1 MGEIMK
7 KMIRKWAVLIAC
19 VLCTMLGAGKMTASA
34 GDTIYNGVSIGDID
48 VSGMTAEQAKAAVEQ
63 YIEKLKTSEI
73 SLVVVQG
80 EKVPVVL
87 GDFNPVWSNPE
98 VVEEAMNLV
107 SKGNVIAR
115 YKAKKDIAYHGVS
128 LDLEIL
134 FDESKITD
142 FIKKECAVY
151 NCEAT
156 NASLSR
162 KNGEFVI
169 TEGKPGVAVNVAE
182 STELLKSSLLAS
194 YSSGAEEIKLVV
206 QETQPEGNSEE
217 LKQIKDILGTF
228 TTSFKSSN
236 SNRSANVSNGC
247 RLIDGTILY
256 PGEEF
261 SAYDAVK
268 PFTEENGF
276 YLAGSYMNGQVVDS
290 LGGGICQVS
299 TTLYNAVLRAEL
311 EVTERYPHSMVVS
324 YVDKSADAAIAESS
338 GKDFKFVNNTEH
350 PIYIEGIT
358 EDKQLTFNIYGVEYR
373 PENRTV
379 KYVSEILSETVPEV
393 ENITPDP
400 GQGVGYITVSS
411 AHIGYKA
418 KLWKVVYVDGEEVSR
433 EQVNSSSYKA
443 TPRAAVVGVNTADPN
458 RYNQIMAAIAS
469 GSIDTCKAVAAALL
483 EQEKA
488 AAAAAQ
494 NPQPQENAVAETPEI

>member
-1 MGEIMK
+1 MK
-7 KMIRKWAVLIAC
+7 KMIRRWAVLFVC
-19 VLCTMLGAGKMTASA
+19 VLSVVLGTFKMTALA
-34 GDTIYNGVSIGDID
+34 VDTIYNGVSIGGID
-48 VSGMTAEQAKAAVEQ
+48 VSGMTVDQAKAAVEQ
-63 YIEKLKTSEI
+63 YIEKLKAAEI

-87 GDFNPVWSNPE
+87 GEFEPVWNNPE
-98 VVEEAMNLV
+98 IVNEAINLV

-115 YKAKKDIAYHGVS
+115 YKAKKDIEYNGVT
-128 LDLEIL
+128 LDLDIA
-134 FDESKITD
+134 FDESKIMD
-142 FIKKECAVY
+142 FIREECAKY

-162 KNGEFVI
+162 ENGEFVI
-169 TEGKPGVAVNVAE
+169 TEGKPGIAVNVTE
-182 STELLKSSLLAS
+182 SAQLLQDSLLAS
-194 YSSGAEEIKLVV
+194 YNDGAEEIQLVV
-206 QETQPEGNSEE
+206 QETLPEGNSED
-217 LKQIKDILGTF
+217 LKEIKDLLGTF

-247 RLIDGTILY
+247 RLINGTILY

-261 SAYDAVK
+261 SAYNTVK

-311 EVTERYPHSMVVS
+311 EVTERHPHSMVVS

-338 GKDFKFVNNTEH
+338 GKDFKFINNTEY

-393 ENITPDP
+393 ENITPDS
-400 GQGVGYITVSS
+400 GQGVGFVSVTS

-418 KLWKVVYVDGEEVSR
+418 KLWKVVYEDGEEVSR

-443 TPRAAVVGVNTADPN
+443 TPRAAIVGVNTADPN

-488 AAAAAQ
+488 SAAAAQ
-494 NPQPQENAVAETPEI
+494 NPQPQENTAETPEI